1 MQIDLKDQLL
11 DRFIVFEGLDGSG
24 QDTQAKLYAE
34 YLKRQGYKVWLTSEP
49 SKELASLG
57 VTIRYI
63 LNNEKGFPAES
74 LQLLFVADRALHL
87 EKIRRY
93 LADGYIV
100 ISIRYL
106 YSTLAYGFADGLDIN
121 WLVSLNRTFPR
132 PRVAVCL
139 DLPSDV
145 ALGRVEMRARQ
156 KGTMMDRFE
165 NKEHLSQ
172 VRSAFHELAG
182 LCPEIK
188 IVDATGNPEE
198 VTMRVREA
206 VGEVMGLETK
216 EQKPLDLFTGSH

>member
-1 MQIDLKDQLL
+1 MQIDLKEEWL

-24 QDTQAKLYAE
+24 QDTQAKLFAE
-34 YLKRQGYKVWLTSEP
+34 YLKRQGFKVWLTAEP

-74 LQLLFVADRALHL
+74 LQLLFVADRAMHL
-87 EKIRRY
+87 EKIKKY
-93 LADGYIV
+93 LSDGYVV

-121 WLVSLNRTFPR
+121 WLVALNRNFPR
-132 PRVAVCL
+132 PKIAVYL
-139 DLPSDV
+139 DVPSDL

-156 KGTMMDRFE
+156 SGTMLDRFE
-165 NKEHLSQ
+165 NSQHLSQ
-172 VRSAFHELAG
+172 VRNAFYELSQ

-188 IVDATGNPEE
+188 AVDATGNPEE
-198 VTMRVREA
+198 VTLRVREA

-216 EQKPLDLFTGSH
+216 EQKPLDLFMGPR